1 MARMALTFG
10 ACPVCGDHVPRT
22 LQMAAG
28 LQKEIFHCEQHG
40 RLPYSPQHVPLDA
53 LALAGGPAAAA
64 GSFLQVG
71 GPGLGGQPGTGIELV
86 C

>member
-28 LQKEIFHCEQHG
+28 LQKEIFHCAAHG
-40 RLPYSPQHVPLDA
+40 RLPYGPRDVPLDA
-53 LALAGGPAAAA
+53 LAAGGAPLGLAALAA
-64 GSFLQVG
+64 
-71 GPGLGGQPGTGIELV
+71 PGQSGTGLELA
-86 C
+86 